1 MTEVVIVGGVRTAI
15 GSYGRS
21 LAPVMPSDLAALVM
35 KEILRR
41 TGIAGDAIDQVIMGN
56 VIQYITEA
64 SNLARTAAL
73 KAGIPVEVPA
83 YTLNRLCGS
92 GLQAVNSAYETI
104 VSGAADVVMAAG
116 VESMSNAPYLLD
128 GARWGYRMGD
138 SKIKDGLIGA
148 LTDSNHLVHMGVTAE
163 NLAEK
168 YQISRAEQ
176 DEFALLSQQRAVAAI
191 EGGRFESQIVPV
203 EIPKRKGESVR
214 FDRDEHARADASLEG
229 LAKLKPAFKK
239 DGTVTPGNASGIND
253 AAAAVIMM
261 TAEKARQLGLE
272 PLAKIKGYAT
282 AGVDPLYMGFGPVP
296 ATRKALERTGL
307 TLEDIDLIELNEAFA
322 AQYLSCEQILGLNRE
337 IVNVNGGAIALGH
350 PLGATG
356 VIILIK
362 LMFEM
367 METNS
372 KYGLATACIGGGQ
385 GIATIIER

>member
-1 MTEVVIVGGVRTAI
+1 
-15 GSYGRS
+15 
-21 LAPVMPSDLAALVM
+21 
-35 KEILRR
+35 
-41 TGIAGDAIDQVIMGN
+41 
-56 VIQYITEA
+56 
-64 SNLARTAAL
+64 
-73 KAGIPVEVPA
+73 
-83 YTLNRLCGS
+83 
-92 GLQAVNSAYETI
+92 
-104 VSGAADVVMAAG
+104 
-116 VESMSNAPYLLD
+116 
-128 GARWGYRMGD
+128 YRMGD